1 MTTFL
6 IIIILIVVVIAGLY
20 NKLQKYSQ
28 PVKEAASNVQ
38 VAISKKI
45 TMLNQLV
52 EVVKNYQEAEQF
64 TLLKISQDSTDTAAL
79 IASYQQSGNLM
90 SSIQGIA
97 DRFPNLKASDQYQ
110 KLMSS
115 ISSCEDNIQSN
126 RERYNHVVKEY
137 NSGRSSIPTVFVA
150 QFLGFSEAPYIQFDI
165 AGNAGDNILKGFQTD
180 DGQRLNI
187 LLKQAGDKVSSATKS
202 LANHAGNA
210 GKLIADKIREMPSDK
225 FFYMVPGSVPKGPLA
240 LDEIESMVESGT
252 IPADTKIAASGSE
265 EWQTIDL
272 AKRQHS

>member
-20 NKLQKYSQ
+20 NKLQKSSQ

-79 IASYQQSGNLM
+79 IASYQQSGSLL

-137 NSGRSSIPTVFVA
+137 N
-150 QFLGFSEAPYIQFDI
+150 
-165 AGNAGDNILKGFQTD
+165 
-180 DGQRLNI
+180 
-187 LLKQAGDKVSSATKS
+187 
-202 LANHAGNA
+202 
-210 GKLIADKIREMPSDK
+210 
-225 FFYMVPGSVPKGPLA
+225 
-240 LDEIESMVESGT
+240 
-252 IPADTKIAASGSE
+252 
-265 EWQTIDL
+265 
-272 AKRQHS
+272 